1 MRRRCDTTEV
11 QSQEPRQRRGDG
23 EQAEAV
29 TVRESEARG
38 DREDFRGQH
47 GLLKGVAWK
56 GNATQPQ

>member
-1 MRRRCDTTEV
+1 MRRRYDTTKV
-11 QSQEPRQRRGDG
+11 KSQGLRQGRGDG

-56 GNATQPQ
+56 GDSTQPQ